1 MNYKRKTSK
10 YYLHKEINL
19 IMFKLYNL
27 KQLFFILK
35 KIQFVDG
42 YKNIIKKLPKI
53 SNVILNS
60 LLEKIVI
67 ELSGLVVDHN
77 EDDLSIMSFIIK
89 YHQYESD
96 YKEKRYIYIYDINT
110 NKKHR
115 VYINTN
121 SIKDDINELEQYI
134 QNNEYIKKYIKKLR
148 DKQIAHNDRRM
159 SFNKNYRY
167 DDLKTKVTYEE
178 LEQYIDNLF
187 FYMNRIYSTLF
198 KIKFAYYNELDSELK
213 YLDSILSINN
223 EDIRKILLKNI
234 GSDICD

>member
-1 MNYKRKTSK
+1 M
-10 YYLHKEINL
+10 HKEINL

>member
-1 MNYKRKTSK
+1 M
-10 YYLHKEINL
+10 HKEINL

-121 SIKDDINELEQYI
+121 SIKNDINELEQYI

>member
-1 MNYKRKTSK
+1 M
-10 YYLHKEINL
+10 
-19 IMFKLYNL
+19 
-27 KQLFFILK
+27 LK
-35 KIQFVDG
+35 KIQFIDG

-121 SIKDDINELEQYI
+121 SIKNDINELEQYI

-223 EDIRKILLKNI
+223 EDIREILLKNI
-234 GSDICD
+234 GSDICDQ

>member
-1 MNYKRKTSK
+1 M
-10 YYLHKEINL
+10 
-19 IMFKLYNL
+19 
-27 KQLFFILK
+27 LK
-35 KIQFVDG
+35 KIQFIDG

-121 SIKDDINELEQYI
+121 SIKNDINELEQYI

-223 EDIRKILLKNI
+223 EDIREILLKNI

>member
-1 MNYKRKTSK
+1 M
-10 YYLHKEINL
+10 HKEINL

-42 YKNIIKKLPKI
+42 YKNIIKKLPKV

-121 SIKDDINELEQYI
+121 SIKNDIKELEQYI

-159 SFNKNYRY
+159 SFNQNYRY

-223 EDIRKILLKNI
+223 EDIREILLKNI

>member
-1 MNYKRKTSK
+1 
-10 YYLHKEINL
+10 
-19 IMFKLYNL
+19 MFKLYNL

-42 YKNIIKKLPKI
+42 YKNIIKKLPKV

-121 SIKDDINELEQYI
+121 SIKNDIKELEQYI

-223 EDIRKILLKNI
+223 EDIREILLKNI
-234 GSDICD
+234 GSDICDQ

>member
-134 QNNEYIKKYIKKLR
+134 QNNEYIKKYG
-148 DKQIAHNDRRM
+148 
-159 SFNKNYRY
+159 
-167 DDLKTKVTYEE
+167 TKFGNCVAE
-178 LEQYIDNLF
+178 
-187 FYMNRIYSTLF
+187 
-198 KIKFAYYNELDSELK
+198 
-213 YLDSILSINN
+213 
-223 EDIRKILLKNI
+223 RKIIIGMNKKMVRDAWGVPDNINTTTGSYGTHEQWVYNSRYIYFKNGI
-234 GSDICD
+234 VTSIQY

>member
-1 MNYKRKTSK
+1 M
-10 YYLHKEINL
+10 HKEINL
-19 IMFKLYNL
+19 IVFKLYNL

-35 KIQFVDG
+35 KIQFIDG

-121 SIKDDINELEQYI
+121 SIKNDINELEQYI

-223 EDIRKILLKNI
+223 EDIREILLKNI

>member
-10 YYLHKEINL
+10 YYLHKEIKL

>member
-1 MNYKRKTSK
+1 M
-10 YYLHKEINL
+10 HKEINL
-19 IMFKLYNL
+19 IMFKLYDL

-89 YHQYESD
+89 YHQYEAD

-121 SIKDDINELEQYI
+121 SIKNDINELEQYI

-223 EDIRKILLKNI
+223 EDMREILLKNI

>member
-1 MNYKRKTSK
+1 M
-10 YYLHKEINL
+10 HKEINL

-35 KIQFVDG
+35 KIQFIDG
-42 YKNIIKKLPKI
+42 YRNIIKKLPKI

-121 SIKDDINELEQYI
+121 SIKNDINELEQYI
-134 QNNEYIKKYIKKLR
+134 QNNEYIL
-148 DKQIAHNDRRM
+148 
-159 SFNKNYRY
+159 
-167 DDLKTKVTYEE
+167 
-178 LEQYIDNLF
+178 
-187 FYMNRIYSTLF
+187 
-198 KIKFAYYNELDSELK
+198 
-213 YLDSILSINN
+213 
-223 EDIRKILLKNI
+223 
-234 GSDICD
+234 

>member
-1 MNYKRKTSK
+1 M
-10 YYLHKEINL
+10 
-19 IMFKLYNL
+19 
-27 KQLFFILK
+27 LK
-35 KIQFVDG
+35 KIQFIDG

-121 SIKDDINELEQYI
+121 SIKNDINELEQYI

-198 KIKFAYYNELDSELK
+198 KIKFAFYNELDSELK

-223 EDIRKILLKNI
+223 EDIREILLKNI
-234 GSDICD
+234 GSDICDQ

>member
-1 MNYKRKTSK
+1 
-10 YYLHKEINL
+10 
-19 IMFKLYNL
+19 MFKLYNL
-27 KQLFFILK
+27 KQLYFILK

>member
-1 MNYKRKTSK
+1 
-10 YYLHKEINL
+10 
-19 IMFKLYNL
+19 MFKLYNL

-121 SIKDDINELEQYI
+121 SIKNDINELEQYI

-234 GSDICD
+234 GSDICDQ

>member
-134 QNNEYIKKYIKKLR
+134 
-148 DKQIAHNDRRM
+148 
-159 SFNKNYRY
+159 
-167 DDLKTKVTYEE
+167 
-178 LEQYIDNLF
+178 DNLF